1 MPPAS
6 PAPSKKVMPRSTAP
20 RISRIASGLVP
31 PFVSPKRPLLPPPSP
46 MTLETSPDWPRAT
59 YSMGNPHAFA
69 IIAQALEE
77 PPPRCEF
84 SRMASL
90 PNRPKGRSIKNLRM
104 VWGFAS
110 RYRGHLAVAALAL
123 AIAAGATVSIP
134 WGFKFVIDK
143 GFGPGAGNPHTIA
156 PWFERLLGVVAVLA
170 LATATRYYFVS
181 WIGERTVADI
191 RLAVHRNLLRL
202 SPGFFEE
209 NRPAEI
215 TSRITVDTTI
225 IEQVVGTTVSVALRN
240 TVMGLACVGILFA
253 LAPKLAAM
261 MLLGVPLVVAPII
274 FLGRKVRQVS
284 TRSQDR
290 IADVGTVTSEVL
302 GAMKILQAFNQ
313 EGREA
318 SRFGQA
324 VERVFATAKKRMLL
338 RAIMTAIVIFMIF
351 GAITMVIWQGAID
364 VAAGRITGGTIAA
377 FVLYGGLLAGA
388 FGNLSEV
395 YCDLLRAA
403 GASERLSELLE
414 AQPDIHAPANPAKLP
429 EPARGELA
437 FEQDT
442 FHYPTRP
449 ETSALD
455 GFDLVVR
462 ARERLAVVGPSG
474 AGKTTLFQ
482 LAERFYDPQAG
493 RILIDGVDLRDAD
506 PADVRQR
513 IAMVPQE
520 TVMFAASARDNLRYG
535 NWGAT
540 EEQLWQAARDAN
552 AEDFLRALPQGLDT
566 FMGEGGARLSGGQR
580 QRIAIARALLRDAP
594 LLLLDE
600 ATSALDAESERLVQD
615 ALDRL
620 MADRT
625 TIVIAHRLATV
636 RAADR
641 IVVMDAGRI
650 VEEGTH
656 ASLNARGGL
665 YARLARLQFEDRA
678 A

>member
-1 MPPAS
+1 M
-6 PAPSKKVMPRSTAP
+6 VNT
-20 RISRIASGLVP
+20 
-31 PFVSPKRPLLPPPSP
+31 
-46 MTLETSPDWPRAT
+46 
-59 YSMGNPHAFA
+59 
-69 IIAQALEE
+69 
-77 PPPRCEF
+77 
-84 SRMASL
+84 

-104 VWGFAS
+104 VWNFAL
-110 RYRGHLAVAALAL
+110 RYPGHIAVAALAL
-123 AIAAGATVSIP
+123 LFAAGAASGVP
-134 WGFKFVIDK
+134 YAFKLIIDK
-143 GFGPGAGNPHTIA
+143 GFGPGAGTTRDIA
-156 PWFERLLGVVAVLA
+156 RWFDYLLVLVGVMAV
-170 LATATRYYFVS
+170 ATAVRYYFVS

-225 IEQVVGTTVSVALRN
+225 IEQVVGTTVSVMLRN
-240 TVMGLACVGILFA
+240 LVLAVVCVVILFA
-253 LAPKLAAM
+253 LAPRLA
-261 MLLGVPLVVAPII
+261 LSVVVGSVLVVGPIA
-274 FLGRKVRQVS
+274 FVGRRVRAIS
-284 TRSQDR
+284 RSSQDR
-290 IADVGTVTSEVL
+290 IADVGAVTSEVL
-302 GAMKILQAFNQ
+302 GAMKIVQAFGQQ
-313 EGREA
+313 EREA
-318 SRFGQA
+318 SRFTQS
-324 VERVFATAKKRMLL
+324 VERVFGTAKRRILL
-338 RAIMTAIVIFMIF
+338 RALMTAFMIFVMF
-351 GAITMVIWQGAID
+351 GAITLVIWQGAVD
-364 VAAGRITGGTIAA
+364 VAAGRMSGGTIAA

-388 FGNLSEV
+388 FGALSEV
-395 YCDLLRAA
+395 YGDLLRAA

-414 AQPDIHAPANPAKLP
+414 AEPEIRAPPRPVALP
-429 EPARGELA
+429 EPPVGELE
-437 FEQDT
+437 FDHVT
-442 FHYPTRP
+442 FHYPTRR

-455 GFDLVVR
+455 DFSLRVKW
-462 ARERLAVVGPSG
+462 RERLAVVGPSG
-474 AGKTTLFQ
+474 AGKTTIFQ
-482 LAERFYDPQAG
+482 LAERFYDPQKG
-493 RILIDGVDLRDAD
+493 RVLIDGVDLRDAD

-513 IAMVPQE
+513 IAMVPQD

-535 NWGAT
+535 NWAAT

-552 AEDFLRALPQGLDT
+552 AEDFLHALPNGLDT

-641 IVVMDAGRI
+641 IVVMEDGRI

-656 ASLNARGGL
+656 ATLTRREGL

>member
-1 MPPAS
+1 
-6 PAPSKKVMPRSTAP
+6 
-20 RISRIASGLVP
+20 
-31 PFVSPKRPLLPPPSP
+31 
-46 MTLETSPDWPRAT
+46 
-59 YSMGNPHAFA
+59 
-69 IIAQALEE
+69 
-77 PPPRCEF
+77 
-84 SRMASL
+84 
-90 PNRPKGRSIKNLRM
+90 M
-104 VWGFAS
+104 VWRFALH
-110 RYRGHLAVAALAL
+110 YPGHIAIAALAL
-123 AIAAGATVSIP
+123 LLAAGATSGVP
-134 WGFKFVIDK
+134 YAFKLIIDK
-143 GFGPGAGNPHTIA
+143 GFASGGTTHDIA
-156 PWFERLLGVVAVLA
+156 RWFEYLLLLVGVMAI
-170 LATATRYYFVS
+170 ATAVRFYFVS
-181 WIGERTVADI
+181 WLGERTVADI

-225 IEQVVGTTVSVALRN
+225 IEQAVGTTVSVALRN
-240 TVMGLACVGILFA
+240 TILGIACVVILFA
-253 LAPKLAAM
+253 LAPKLAALI
-261 MLLGVPLVVAPII
+261 LLGALLVVLPIAV
-274 FLGRKVRQVS
+274 LGRRVRAISV
-284 TRSQDR
+284 RSQDR

-302 GAMKILQAFNQ
+302 GAMKIVQAFNQ
-313 EGREA
+313 QGREA
-318 SRFGQA
+318 SRFADA
-324 VERVFATAKKRMLL
+324 VDRVFATAKRRILI
-338 RAIMTAIVIFMIF
+338 RAIMTAIVIFLIF
-351 GAITMVIWQGAID
+351 GAITMVIWQGATE
-364 VAAGRITGGTIAA
+364 VAAGRMTGGTIAA

-395 YCDLLRAA
+395 YGDLLRAA
-403 GASERLSELLE
+403 GASERLSELLDAE
-414 AQPDIHAPANPAKLP
+414 PEIRAPADPDQLP
-429 EPARGELA
+429 VPGRGELE
-437 FEQDT
+437 FENVT
-442 FHYPTRP
+442 FHYPTRR
-449 ETSALD
+449 ETSALND
-455 GFDLVVR
+455 FSLRVK

-474 AGKTTLFQ
+474 AGKTTIFQ
-482 LAERFYDPQAG
+482 LAERFYDPQSG
-493 RILIDGVDLRDAD
+493 RVLLDGVDLRDAD
-506 PADVRQR
+506 PADIRLR

-535 NWGAT
+535 NWDAT
-540 EEQLWQAARDAN
+540 EDELWQAARDAN
-552 AEDFLRALPQGLDT
+552 AEEFLRALPQGLDT

-641 IVVMDAGRI
+641 IVVMDGGRI

-656 ASLNARGGL
+656 STLTRRGGL